1 MSRQTTS
8 AYAEERA
15 DRMSAVV
22 NYEPEEVDLREVDLP
37 ETEDGEALVR
47 VEAVGICGSDV
58 HQWHGSHSWPVN
70 YPVTLGHEFGGVIEE
85 IRGSDEFEAGDRVVS
100 ETAAEIDE
108 TSPLSRRGLYN
119 LDPSRKGFGYGTD
132 GAMARY
138 VAVPVR
144 CLHHIPDDLPF
155 ERAALTEPCS
165 VAYNAVC
172 GNADVNPG
180 DSVLVL
186 GPGTIGLLCVQM
198 AALSGASTVVANG
211 VPADQDRLDVAE
223 ELGATHTVTGDP
235 AELVES
241 IGDGLGV
248 DTVIDAAGVSA
259 TLETAMDVVRPDGHI
274 TKVGWGPQPMEYS
287 MDPVVQKAVTVQ
299 GSFSHTWAIWEKV
312 ITLLGTGQLDV
323 EPIVD
328 RVAPLEEWREC
339 FEGMHEREYIKC
351 VLRPNE

>member
-1 MSRQTTS
+1 MGRQTTTTKTV
-8 AYAEERA
+8 ERA

-22 NYEPEEVDLREVDLP
+22 NYESEKVDLREVTVP
-37 ETEDGEALVR
+37 EIGESEALVR
-47 VEAVGICGSDV
+47 VEAVGICGSDI
-58 HQWHGSHSWPVN
+58 HQWHGSHSWEVN

-85 IRGSDEFEAGDRVVS
+85 IAGSDEFAPGDRVVS

-108 TSPLSRRGLYN
+108 TSPLSRRGQYN

-138 VAVPVR
+138 VAVPIR
-144 CLHHIPDDLPF
+144 CLHHIPDDLSF

-172 GNADVNPG
+172 ENADVSPG
-180 DSVLVL
+180 DSVHVL
-186 GPGTIGLLCVQM
+186 GPGPIGLLCVQM
-198 AALSGASTVVANG
+198 AVLSGASIVIASG
-211 VPADQDRLDVAE
+211 LPADQDRLDVAE
-223 ELGATHTVTGDP
+223 ELGATHTVAGDP
-235 AELVES
+235 SDLIGD

-259 TLETAMDVVRPDGHI
+259 TFETAMEAVRPDGHI
-274 TKVGWGPQPMEYS
+274 TKVGWGPQPMDYS

-299 GSFSHTWAIWEKV
+299 GSFSHTWPIWEKV
-312 ITLLGTGQLDV
+312 ITLLSTGQLDV

-339 FEGMHEREYIKC
+339 FEGMHEHEYIKC
-351 VLRPNE
+351 VLTPNA